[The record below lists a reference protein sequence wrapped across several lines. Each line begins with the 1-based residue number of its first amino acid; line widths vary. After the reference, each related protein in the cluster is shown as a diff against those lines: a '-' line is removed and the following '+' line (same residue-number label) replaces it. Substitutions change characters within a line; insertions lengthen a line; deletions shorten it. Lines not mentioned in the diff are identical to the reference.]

1 MIRKATL
8 HDLETIVAGNAAM
21 ALETEGIALDP
32 EALQA
37 GVRAVLARRAP
48 GSYFVLEEDGR
59 VLAQLLITH
68 EWSDWRNADV
78 WWIQSVYVW
87 PEQRR
92 RGLFRTFYRAILEEA
107 RAARAAGLRLY
118 VHESNQRA
126 QATYAAL
133 GMHGGRYR
141 VYEAMFD
148 EPPGSDHAAH

>member
-8 HDLETIVAGNAAM
+8 HDLEAIVAGNATM
-21 ALETEGIALDP
+21 ALETEGIALAP
-32 EALQA
+32 ETLQA
-37 GVRAVLARRAP
+37 GVRAVLAGRAP
-48 GSYFVLEEDGR
+48 ATYYVLEEDGR

-78 WWIQSVYVW
+78 WWIQSLYVW

-92 RGLFRTFYRAILEEA
+92 RGLFRELYRAVLEEA
-107 RAARAAGLRLY
+107 RAAGAAGLRLY
-118 VHESNQRA
+118 VHDSNQRA

-141 VYEAMFD
+141 VFEARFD
-148 EPPGSDHAAH
+148 EPPGRE